1 MWREIERERPQR
13 LHIRLVFT
21 SFGQCWW
28 SAEFVGKT
36 WKNLS
41 NVQQFAHVHLVRK
54 HLKWSRVFLHMSML
68 PTLSIKEMKLRLK
81 ARSSIH
87 FMTWYFPIMPSFHSS
102 WLLQTRVCV
111 GAVGKRKRT
120 LLTGVSDQNRGQLF
134 NFPPTFDLTHQLT
147 IVWPNRHQA
156 TKGNCIC
163 SCGPTSIQPSPVS
176 PSPWSQIT
184 VAVCRPGASLE

>member
-1 MWREIERERPQR
+1 MLVERGICRKNVEK
-13 LHIRLVFT
+13 LVKSSTICTRASCQET
-21 SFGQCWW
+21 SKMIQSFP
-28 SAEFVGKT
+28 
-36 WKNLS
+36 
-41 NVQQFAHVHLVRK
+41 AHVHVAYA
-54 HLKWSRVFLHMSML
+54 LHQRN
-68 PTLSIKEMKLRLK
+68 EARLK

>member
-1 MWREIERERPQR
+1 MIQ
-13 LHIRLVFT
+13 
-21 SFGQCWW
+21 SFP
-28 SAEFVGKT
+28 
-36 WKNLS
+36 
-41 NVQQFAHVHLVRK
+41 AHVHVAYALHQRNEA
-54 HLKWSRVFLHMSML
+54 RV
-68 PTLSIKEMKLRLK
+68 K

-87 FMTWYFPIMPSFHSS
+87 FMTWYFPLMPSFHSS

-120 LLTGVSDQNRGQLF
+120 LTGVSDQNRGQLF

-184 VAVCRPGASLE
+184 VAVCRPGASLEQLVPPTQTACDTKALAWNSHQVIGWYF